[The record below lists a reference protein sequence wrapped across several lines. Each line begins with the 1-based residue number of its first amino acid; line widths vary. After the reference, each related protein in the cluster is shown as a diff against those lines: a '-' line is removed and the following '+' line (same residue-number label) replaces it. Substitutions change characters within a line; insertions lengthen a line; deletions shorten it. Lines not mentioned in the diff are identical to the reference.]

1 MRKSPCFFPKPQG
14 MVQSLLA
21 REDVSILAAFWKDTA
36 VGYMAVDEEGETFV
50 TLREDMLNICG
61 GICQERISLGGRCK
75 AASGRGGFDGA
86 GARKNVSWCG
96 L

>member
-1 MRKSPCFFPKPQG
+1 

-21 REDVSILAAFWKDTA
+21 REDVSIFAAFFEDTA
-36 VGYMAVDEEGETFV
+36 VGYMAVDEEGGNFCHAERGYAEH
-50 TLREDMLNICG
+50 LR

-86 GARKNVSWCG
+86 GARENASWRG